1 MLVDYDIE
9 REQKKDS
16 FIPFIQFVLMILFIQ
31 CLVYVLPDWMTSS
44 AAEVDEDTL
53 RFRVIANS
61 NSDLDQQLKAEV
73 LAEIEPL
80 MIQAL
85 QSEDIQSSLV
95 EIEEELLQKATAI
108 ANAEG
113 ETVTFGR
120 ERALFP
126 PKLLGATLYPQNYY
140 DAYVLTI
147 GSGRGDNFWCA
158 LFPNICYPEPKEE
171 ERVEEKP
178 KFFVWEWLQKVFS

>member
-31 CLVYVLPDWMTSS
+31 CLVYLLPDWMTSS
-44 AAEVDEDTL
+44 ATEVDEDTL

-61 NSDLDQQLKAEV
+61 NSDVDQQLKAEV

-158 LFPNICYPEPKEE
+158 LFPNVCYPEPKEE
-171 ERVEEKP
+171 EQVEEKP